1 MNAQDI
7 RNRISQ
13 ETLDALPVE
22 DIELYDEPDAQGV
35 LIHLFG
41 GKNLRVTQ
49 EADETF
55 TIKIFPQQLNGE
67 THGIA
72 LDDLNVTLQQ
82 LEGLR

>member
-1 MNAQDI
+1 MNAQQI

-13 ETLDALPVE
+13 ETLDILPVE

-35 LIHLFG
+35 LIHLLG

-55 TIKIFPQQLNGE
+55 TIRIFPQQLGGE
-67 THGIA
+67 THGVQ
-72 LDDLNVTLQQ
+72 LDDLNATLQQ
-82 LEGLR
+82 LENLR